1 MPDTV
6 QAAAEAGVKALIQPG
21 GSKRDDES
29 VAEADQNGLA
39 MVLTGV
45 RHFKH

>member
-1 MPDTV
+1 V
-6 QAAAEAGVKALIQPG
+6 VQPG
-21 GSKRDDES
+21 GSIK
-29 VAEADQNGLA
+29 DQDSIDYCNTQGMS